1 MVSSPKAGPARARN
15 VVGNGTRAQP
25 WMLKTPGG
33 QSEFTAYRDDAAGP
47 PALVVQVAE
56 VEHNAKNNRMRRK

>member
-1 MVSSPKAGPARARN
+1 
-15 VVGNGTRAQP
+15 
-25 WMLKTPGG
+25 MLKTPGG

-47 PALVVQVAE
+47 PALVVQVAG